1 MAKGLTNREIAGILG
16 IGVTTVKGH
25 VAAILEALE
34 VSNRTEAVM
43 AMVELGLADGDD
55 AR

>member
-34 VSNRTEAVM
+34 VSHR
-43 AMVELGLADGDD
+43 
-55 AR
+55 RR